1 MLNETQNFAKQHI
14 LPIHAHDQRNDY
26 INSNTSKRI
35 YFIRSS
41 VTFYFLI
48 IRLPSSPFSPL
59 QPLMP
64 FPSMPG
70 SPIRSERKDDK
81 TKNITHNC
89 WILYSVQL
97 SSQAFQLLLIGIA
110 SLSVLAISPVFIR
123 HSALIGSF

>member
-1 MLNETQNFAKQHI
+1 MLNETQLLNNTYYRYMHMIKEMITLIQI
-14 LPIHAHDQRNDY
+14 LVRG
-26 INSNTSKRI
+26 
-35 YFIRSS
+35 FILSEAQLHF
-41 VTFYFLI
+41 TL
-48 IRLPSSPFSPL
+48 RLPSSPFSPL

-81 TKNITHNC
+81 TKNIAHNC

-110 SLSVLAISPVFIR
+110 SFSVLAISPVFIR

>member
-1 MLNETQNFAKQHI
+1 MLNETQLLNNTYYRYMHMIKEMITLIQI
-14 LPIHAHDQRNDY
+14 LVRG
-26 INSNTSKRI
+26 
-35 YFIRSS
+35 FILSEAQLHS
-41 VTFYFLI
+41 PPLI

-70 SPIRSERKDDK
+70 SPVRSERKGDK
-81 TKNITHNC
+81 AKNITHNC

-110 SLSVLAISPVFIR
+110 SFSVLAISPVFIR